1 MALLIEFGEGWFGEA
16 APVGAVL
23 LNMAVFG
30 AVIAY
35 IMQMI
40 AFVRLRK
47 QFPAIERP
55 YVSPLGN
62 VGAIVAGVI
71 ALVTLYVLFL
81 NPDYRLGVYGCAVW
95 YAPGLLYFGLI
106 GRKKLVY
113 SPEEE
118 FAVKHSPPTDG

>member
-1 MALLIEFGEGWFGEA
+1 MALIGGAAIGYCVALLIEFGEGWFGEA

-40 AFVRLRK
+40 AFVRLRNSSRRLSA
-47 QFPAIERP
+47 PMSVLWAT
-55 YVSPLGN
+55 S
-62 VGAIVAGVI
+62 GAIVAGVI

-81 NPDYRLGVYGCAVW
+81 NPDYRWASMAVPSGMLRGCSTLG
-95 YAPGLLYFGLI
+95 
-106 GRKKLVY
+106 
-113 SPEEE
+113 
-118 FAVKHSPPTDG
+118 